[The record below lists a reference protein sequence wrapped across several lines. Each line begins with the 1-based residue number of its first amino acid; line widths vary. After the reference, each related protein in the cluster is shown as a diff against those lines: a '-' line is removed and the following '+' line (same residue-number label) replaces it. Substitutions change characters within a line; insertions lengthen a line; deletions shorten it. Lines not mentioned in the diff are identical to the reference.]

1 MVLKSENILFRR
13 AGWLVTNKK
22 RSTFWFDFKGDGRA
36 EHILMYKVK
45 SISDNLMPLG
55 GG

>member
-13 AGWLVTNKK
+13 AEWLVTNKK
-22 RSTFWFDFKGDGRA
+22 RSTFRFDFKGDRRA
-36 EHILMYKVK
+36 ERILMYKVK
-45 SISDNLMPLG
+45 GISDNLTPLG